1 MSYHSGFLLAVPTAN
16 RQEYADHAA
25 KSWPMFQKRGA
36 LRLVEAW
43 GVDVP
48 HGKVTDFYM
57 ATKAKEDETVVFAWI
72 EWPDR
77 QMADAAF
84 ASMMGDPDMQN
95 MGEMPFDGIRMM
107 WGGFEPLLD
116 LRA

>member
-43 GVDVP
+43 GVDVSVSTP
-48 HGKVTDFYM
+48 RIMRALVEEAVQGI
-57 ATKAKEDETVVFAWI
+57 ERVVL
-72 EWPDR
+72 
-77 QMADAAF
+77 
-84 ASMMGDPDMQN
+84 DP
-95 MGEMPFDGIRMM
+95 
-107 WGGFEPLLD
+107 
-116 LRA
+116 